1 MKLIKIL
8 YLLLSNLNIF
18 ILAEFSTYDYSS
30 YSSTS
35 DNSYFISN
43 SYTLTDYKESSSSKT
58 INSSSVGVPPDK
70 PGSDKEE
77 QEQSGTFPD
86 SSGSEQGELEQSG
99 TVLDI
104 PDSAQGELEQSGTF
118 SDMSGS
124 DQVEAEESESTK
136 DKPGSDQGEFEP
148 SETFPDISDSDQSK
162 SEESGITQDNSEET
176 DINNEFKNN
185 TTNIFT
191 SIIISSTIAYSDDSN
206 TEETDSSN
214 IIEISET
221 IINTAQTNNISNL
234 NQASVVLLGYS
245 HFKQNNTSFSFF
257 IYFVSIINSIISKKL
272 KFPINIQYN
281 TALRHL
287 EIKDINCILQD
298 SDSKIKLQYKC
309 ETETDNSNI
318 KQISIEPK
326 FDFDGQ
332 NVNLI
337 GITSLADEYMNKI
350 QIVDELNYLRDS
362 MIYILDHSI
371 YNKDNNNNLFNISG
385 EMSEQITFEKNDLIL
400 KIKSTSSEGN
410 KERNVNCTIS
420 NIKGKNYTLI
430 CNPVE
435 AIKSKDL
442 QSAYSRLE
450 NNNILLV
457 NFDLEND
464 INIDTV
470 KEIDD
475 ITEGNSN
482 KSSKGLNAG
491 AIIGIILASIVAIG
505 AIVAIIIILNK
516 GNKQKP
522 LIKVEEMPNHE
533 YNSEES
539 N

>member
-104 PDSAQGELEQSGTF
+104 PDSPQGELEQSGTF

-148 SETFPDISDSDQSK
+148 SENFPDMSGSDQSK

-176 DINNEFKNN
+176 DNNNEFKNN

-191 SIIISSTIAYSDDSN
+191 SIIISSTIAYFDDYN

-371 YNKDNNNNLFNISG
+371 YNKANNNNLFNISG

-435 AIKSKDL
+435 AIKFNDL

>member
-86 SSGSEQGELEQSG
+86 SSGSEKGELEQSG

-118 SDMSGS
+118 PDMSGS

-332 NVNLI
+332 NINLI

-371 YNKDNNNNLFNISG
+371 YNKANNNNLFNISG

-410 KERNVNCTIS
+410 KERNVNLKC
-420 NIKGKNYTLI
+420 
-430 CNPVE
+430 
-435 AIKSKDL
+435 
-442 QSAYSRLE
+442 
-450 NNNILLV
+450 
-457 NFDLEND
+457 
-464 INIDTV
+464 
-470 KEIDD
+470 
-475 ITEGNSN
+475 
-482 KSSKGLNAG
+482 
-491 AIIGIILASIVAIG
+491 IIRAL
-505 AIVAIIIILNK
+505 
-516 GNKQKP
+516 
-522 LIKVEEMPNHE
+522 
-533 YNSEES
+533 
-539 N
+539 

>member
-58 INSSSVGVPPDK
+58 INSSSIGVPPDK
-70 PGSDKEE
+70 PDSDKEE
-77 QEQSGTFPD
+77 QEPSGTFPD
-86 SSGSEQGELEQSG
+86 KSIFDQGELEQSG

-118 SDMSGS
+118 PDMSGS

-214 IIEISET
+214 IIE
-221 IINTAQTNNISNL
+221 
-234 NQASVVLLGYS
+234 
-245 HFKQNNTSFSFF
+245 KQNNTSFSFF

-430 CNPVE
+430 CNPIE
-435 AIKSKDL
+435 SINSNDL

-457 NFDLEND
+457 NFDLENDINIVEND

>member
-58 INSSSVGVPPDK
+58 INSSSIGVPPDK
-70 PGSDKEE
+70 PDSDKEE
-77 QEQSGTFPD
+77 QEPSGTFPD
-86 SSGSEQGELEQSG
+86 RSVSEQGELEQSG
-99 TVLDI
+99 TILDI

-148 SETFPDISDSDQSK
+148 SETFPYMSGSDQSK

-185 TTNIFT
+185 TTNIFS

-214 IIEISET
+214 IIEISEA

-257 IYFVSIINSIISKKL
+257 IYFVSIINSIISNNL

-281 TALRHL
+281 SLLRHL

-318 KQISIEPK
+318 KQISIETK

-430 CNPVE
+430 CNPIE
-435 AIKSKDL
+435 SINSNDL

-491 AIIGIILASIVAIG
+491 AIIGIILVSIVAIG
-505 AIVAIIIILNK
+505 VIVAIIIILNK